1 MNTHSGQDYKHSAI
15 ASMQL
20 PVGVFKASWAQ
31 MCFLSLRRA
40 ACPAPCRWRIYH
52 RFVSF
57 STAVRLHARHLFNML
72 VGTSTLIAAF
82 NELVGDKKWKRQPRI
97 IWKTCLWQD
106 FCSMILPCFLHVSQ
120 HFIKVKCPVSICVKM
135 NQSCWC
141 FTASVYFSLKLQ
153 WWIVSI

>member
-1 MNTHSGQDYKHSAI
+1 MWEMNTHSGQDYKHSAI

-57 STAVRLHARHLFNML
+57 STAVRVPVRHLFNML
-72 VGTSTLIAAF
+72 VIAVIAAF
-82 NELVGDKKWKRQPRI
+82 NVSVGDKKWKKDNLESFGKRVCGEI
-97 IWKTCLWQD
+97 SAVWYCLA
-106 FCSMILPCFLHVSQ
+106 FCTFCNILSKWNVSEYLCEKW
-120 HFIKVKCPVSICVKM
+120 IKVVG
-135 NQSCWC
+135 
-141 FTASVYFSLKLQ
+141 VYFSLKLQ
-153 WWIVSI
+153 WWFV